1 MQLTALGGDPVGSPH
16 WRADGRTVVFPAE
29 HAGRF
34 DLWAVGD
41 DGAPP
46 RRLTGPPGDHREPW
60 PSRDGSAIWFAS
72 DRSGSW
78 QVWRLP
84 AGGGAAH
91 RVTRGGGYTARES
104 PDGRWLYFTRW
115 DEPGLWRRALAGD
128 GAADGAGAA
137 AERVLADGIDARRR
151 DDWALT
157 SEGVYYVDHGSA
169 EDGAGVHLALWS
181 PERRAVVRRTPLGGE
196 PVRPSLGL
204 TPDGRGAVLAE
215 LDRVVSDLVLAES
228 AAPDGF

>member
-1 MQLTALGGDPVGSPH
+1 M
-16 WRADGRTVVFPAE
+16 
-29 HAGRF
+29 
-34 DLWAVGD
+34 
-41 DGAPP
+41 
-46 RRLTGPPGDHREPW
+46 
-60 PSRDGSAIWFAS
+60 
-72 DRSGSW
+72 
-78 QVWRLP
+78 P

-91 RVTRGGGYTARES
+91 PLTRGGGYTARET

-215 LDRVVSDLVLAES
+215 LDRVVSDLVLAEEI
-228 AAPDGF
+228 APDEPCAVARRRSAFERAGGTKLSSSWTTKWSITCSPKPAVTSTGWPKGSGATSASWLKVLQLSTPRCASR